1 MMHGHGSRLLGWAV
15 ALLLLLAARQVAAQE
30 ILFEDSFNST
40 ARAKLQRWRILGATT
55 ADFWYMENGA
65 LNTGDGN
72 TFDLG
77 ASYAIVDA
85 PGALSWSDYTVSA
98 RIQPKDA
105 DRGGRIILVARFVDA
120 NNFYFASMS
129 SVAGDGGNGGQRQI
143 ELVRFSG
150 GAEQELAMITT
161 ARGAN
166 LPNFGMPDSGPYD
179 FRFSARGQTLTVT
192 LNGVDVL
199 TATDPTFPK
208 GSAGVG
214 QLFSIAT
221 FDDFR
226 ITTGGAAAAGTPALA
241 SATPVATRP
250 APSGGGDWRITCLQ
264 GLRGP
269 DAQIRAR
276 ELEAEGIRDVTY
288 VADES
293 GLYTVYIG
301 RFKTEA
307 EAIAAAENIQ
317 VEQGLAISGVN
328 FVVEGAGSAAP
339 GADRGTRVRVED
351 FPTRD
356 RADQL
361 KTRIMFDGFYPV
373 DVIEGTGQFIVY
385 VGPLFQSREPADRLL
400 ASLKEKG
407 YTKASTQENVEI
419 SRTATAFTTNPVT
432 RSDVEKAATA
442 AGISLSQTES
452 NTLANLLEA
461 QRKAAET
468 GDVAGAQAQ
477 LANEPES
484 TRKLLGDIYKTMEE
498 TRIKEERLR
507 GLSAD
512 FDNAIASRN
521 ITAAEAALA
530 GIKATDPT
538 FPSLG
543 TLQRS
548 LERLRSEASETPAV
562 LAERAAAEARAAEMR
577 GDLNAAA
584 AGWETVRRTVTSGV
598 LFEEAAREIVRIRQ
612 TQQLQANPPA
622 PADSGGSETL
632 AIIISV
638 IAVVVV
644 LGAIGFFVYTLKGR
658 QRDKA
663 ALQQA
668 QARTA
673 SAGSMKTAKG
683 GSSLSG
689 MGGVAPNTPMPV
701 FQQEVAP
708 ATPPTVQPMRPNT
721 PTPLPHEQD
730 DGSLAIPGVVPGTAP
745 APQVVNTEANER
757 IRPGLTSPS
766 PYSGGP
772 VTPVPASPVPA
783 SPSSGMVRRPD
794 VAEGSDAV
802 ERPSTEFRM
811 PSSAAIPLHPSSSSG
826 DVHVRGTFPPGT
838 FYEQSFEDEAIGEVP
853 RGWKG
858 SYDYSSLTVVD
869 GGADGGRCMRF
880 DKKLGT
886 GSAYYSLKFPDASGK
901 LCLEF
906 DIRCDDKNRYLIGFY
921 IEKDEDF
928 RQAISTIVHR
938 TNQAAPPM
946 LRLQTEQTPYEFK
959 KWVHV
964 KYIIDL
970 PRSLVDGWVDDLAV
984 ANGVR
989 LIQAPKVLNTLS
1001 LRDNS
1006 NTVGVLLIDNIRI
1019 TRVS

>member
-1 MMHGHGSRLLGWAV
+1 MMHGLGSRLLGWAF
-15 ALLLLLAARQVAAQE
+15 ALLLLFAARPAAAQD

-40 ARAKLQRWRILGATT
+40 ARTKPQRWRILGATT
-55 ADFWYMENGA
+55 ADYWFMESGA

-105 DRGGRIILVARFVDA
+105 DRGGRIMLVTRFVDA

-129 SVAGDGGNGGQRQI
+129 SVAGDGGANGQRQI

-166 LPNFGMPDSGPYD
+166 LPNFGTPDSGPYD

-199 TATDPTFPK
+199 TASDPTFPK

-214 QLFSIAT
+214 QLYSIAT

-226 ITTGGAAAAGTPALA
+226 VTTGAAAAAGTPAPVG
-241 SATPVATRP
+241 TPVATRP
-250 APSGGGDWRITCLQ
+250 AASGGDWRIVSLERM
-264 GLRGP
+264 LRP
-269 DAQIRAR
+269 DAQTRAR
-276 ELEAEGIRDVTY
+276 ELEAEGIRDVTFEP
-288 VADES
+288 DET
-293 GLYTVYIG
+293 GAYTVYIG
-301 RFKTEA
+301 RHKTEA
-307 EAIAAAENIQ
+307 EALAAAEHLK
-317 VEQGLAISGVN
+317 VELGLAVSGVR
-328 FVVEGAGSAAP
+328 FVVEGANVPAA
-339 GADRGTRVRVED
+339 GADRGTRVRVDD
-351 FPTRD
+351 FTSRD

-385 VGPLFQSREPADRLL
+385 VGPLFQQREPAERLL

-407 YTKASTQENVEI
+407 YSKAATQDNVEI

-432 RSDVEKAATA
+432 RTDIEKAATA

-461 QRKAAET
+461 QRKAAES

-477 LANEPES
+477 LASEPES
-484 TRKLLGDIYKTMEE
+484 TRKLLGDIYKTMEDQ
-498 TRIKEERLR
+498 RIKEDRLR
-507 GLSAD
+507 GLSSD
-512 FDNAIASRN
+512 FDNAIATRN
-521 ITAAEAALA
+521 ITGAESALA
-530 GIKATDPT
+530 GIKSIDPA

-548 LERLRSEASETPAV
+548 LDRLRQEASETPAV
-562 LAERAAAEARAAEMR
+562 VADRAAAEARAAEMR
-577 GDLNAAA
+577 GDLNASI
-584 AGWETVRRTVTSGV
+584 AGWESVRRTITSGA
-598 LFEEAAREIVRIRQ
+598 LFEEAAREIVRLRQ
-612 TQQLQANPPA
+612 LQQLQLNPPA
-622 PADSGGSETL
+622 PADSGGSDTL

-638 IAVVVV
+638 IAVIVVV
-644 LGAIGFFVYTLKGR
+644 GAIGFFVMTLKGR
-658 QRDKA
+658 NRDRA
-663 ALQQA
+663 AA
-668 QARTA
+668 QASQNRTTTA
-673 SAGSMKTAKG
+673 SSMKPMTGA
-683 GSSLSG
+683 SSLSG
-689 MGGVAPNTPMPV
+689 MSGVAPNTPMPV
-701 FQQEVAP
+701 YQQEVAP
-708 ATPPTVQPMRPNT
+708 ATPPTVSPLRANT
-721 PTPLPHEQD
+721 PTPLPHEQE

-745 APQVVNTEANER
+745 APQVIATEANER
-757 IRPGLTSPS
+757 IRPGVVSTPAN
-766 PYSGGP
+766 YSGGP
-772 VTPVPASPVPA
+772 VTPVPASPVPT

-794 VAEGSDAV
+794 VGEAPEGY
-802 ERPSTEFRM
+802 ERPSAEIRM
-811 PSSAAIPLHPSSSSG
+811 PSSTAIPLHPASSSG
-826 DVHVRGTFPPGT
+826 AVNVRGSFPPGT
-838 FYEQSFEDEAIGEVP
+838 YYEQSFEDESIGDVP

-869 GGADGGRCMRF
+869 GGSDGGRCMRF
-880 DKKLGT
+880 DKKQGT

-970 PRSLVDGWVDDLAV
+970 PRSLVDGWVDDMAV

-1019 TRVS
+1019 YRVS